1 MEIIFLAFFFFI
13 FIFLLFILILNIL
26 LSFNKKTY
34 NYFGDIMISDCV
46 KVKIEQHQIIDDIDD
61 KMFFDGKA
69 IFKNNYVQVWLLDK
83 NKLVN
88 YLLVK
93 KIDNKAFNLYFHQ
106 NKTQLLLKVGVPSMF
121 DYQTKEGSL
130 MLETTLIEGI
140 LHNEQLYLKYQLS
153 NNKQMISINT
163 LLINSCK

>member
-1 MEIIFLAFFFFI
+1 
-13 FIFLLFILILNIL
+13 
-26 LSFNKKTY
+26 
-34 NYFGDIMISDCV
+34 MISDCV

>member
-1 MEIIFLAFFFFI
+1 
-13 FIFLLFILILNIL
+13 
-26 LSFNKKTY
+26 
-34 NYFGDIMISDCV
+34 MISDCV
-46 KVKIEQHQIIDDIDD
+46 KVKIEQHQIIDDVDD
-61 KMFFDGKA
+61 KIFFDGKA
-69 IFKNNYVQVWLLDK
+69 IFKSNYVQVWLLDE

-106 NKTQLLLKVGVPSMF
+106 NKTQLLLKVGVPSIF
-121 DYQTKEGSL
+121 NYQTKEGSL
-130 MLETTLIEGI
+130 ILKTTLIEGV

-153 NNKQMISINT
+153 SNKQTISINT

>member
-1 MEIIFLAFFFFI
+1 
-13 FIFLLFILILNIL
+13 
-26 LSFNKKTY
+26 
-34 NYFGDIMISDCV
+34 MISDCV
-46 KVKIEQHQIIDDIDD
+46 KVKIEQHQIIDDVDD
-61 KMFFDGKA
+61 KIFFDGKA
-69 IFKNNYVQVWLLDK
+69 IFKNNYVHVWLLDE

-106 NKTQLLLKVGVPSMF
+106 NKTQLLLKVGVPSIF
-121 DYQTKEGSL
+121 NYQTKEGSL
-130 MLETTLIEGI
+130 MLKTTLIEGV

-153 NNKQMISINT
+153 SNKQTISINT

>member
-1 MEIIFLAFFFFI
+1 
-13 FIFLLFILILNIL
+13 
-26 LSFNKKTY
+26 
-34 NYFGDIMISDCV
+34 MISDCV
-46 KVKIEQHQIIDDIDD
+46 KVKIEQHQIIDDVDD
-61 KMFFDGKA
+61 KIFFDGKA
-69 IFKNNYVQVWLLDK
+69 IFKNNYVQVWLLDE

-106 NKTQLLLKVGVPSMF
+106 NKTQLLLKVGVPSIF
-121 DYQTKEGSL
+121 NYQTREGSL
-130 MLETTLIEGI
+130 MLKTTLIEGV

-153 NNKQMISINT
+153 CNKQTISINT

>member
-1 MEIIFLAFFFFI
+1 
-13 FIFLLFILILNIL
+13 
-26 LSFNKKTY
+26 
-34 NYFGDIMISDCV
+34 MISDCV

-61 KMFFDGKA
+61 KIFFDGKA

-140 LHNEQLYLKYQLS
+140 LHSEQLYLKYQLS

>member
-1 MEIIFLAFFFFI
+1 
-13 FIFLLFILILNIL
+13 LLFILILNIL
-26 LSFNKKTY
+26 LSCDKKTY

-46 KVKIEQHQIIDDIDD
+46 KVKIEQHQIVDDIDD
-61 KMFFDGKA
+61 KIFFDGKA

-83 NKLVN
+83 NNLVN

-93 KIDNKAFNLYFHQ
+93 KIDTKTFNLYFHQ
-106 NKTQLLLKVGVPSMF
+106 NKTQILLKVGIPSIF
-121 DYQTKEGSL
+121 NYQTKEGAL
-130 MLETTLIEGI
+130 MLEATLIEGV

-153 NNKQMISINT
+153 SNKKTISINT

>member
-1 MEIIFLAFFFFI
+1 
-13 FIFLLFILILNIL
+13 
-26 LSFNKKTY
+26 
-34 NYFGDIMISDCV
+34 MISDCV
-46 KVKIEQHQIIDDIDD
+46 KVKVEQHQIIDDVDD